1 MTVAAAFVVLCRV
14 STCKLRPAA
23 DSILRQHERK
33 TASLALRRDAGFRSS
48 LTINTFEEV
57 EDRRTDT
64 DRGTELYI

>member
-14 STCKLRPAA
+14 STCKLRPA

-33 TASLALRRDAGFRSS
+33 TTSLALRRDAGFRSS